1 MRILRLTQETLN
13 DNQYRVRLRLEDG
26 GLPQEAVAEFSF
38 EMSAQDP
45 EDVRWYL
52 EDYLQYPMDPA
63 PAIAARIEA
72 RLAEIGETLFRALF
86 QANDDARDL
95 WATLRAQLNDTRI
108 EIITGVAEATAIPW
122 ELLRDPKTGV
132 HLALRAPVF
141 VRSHPQ
147 AAQRPY
153 WPQLDPGDPIRILLV
168 ISRPGRDEDVPFRSV
183 AGQLVKGLSGEARQ
197 RFDLDVLRPPTFQHL
212 SKKLNDAKDN
222 GRPYHI
228 VHFDGHGTYI
238 DTPESGSAIWRR
250 LSPLLLSGPRGGK
263 HGYLLFENPDRE
275 DNSQLVDGPALGKLL
290 VDANVPVLVLNA
302 CRSAHAEPPPQPD
315 PAAADDAPDG
325 TEPASVHDNVR
336 AFGSLAQEVID
347 AGVAG
352 VVAMRYNV
360 YVVTAAQFVADL
372 YAALVQGRPLGQA
385 VTRGRQQLDAQPL
398 REIAFQPR
406 PLRDWPVPVVYEAAP
421 LQLFPSLDG
430 DDGLHITLSA
440 GESASADGAVDQE
453 MPAAPDVGF
462 YGRDETLLALDRA
475 FDHDAV
481 VLLHAYAG
489 SGKTTTAAEF
499 ARWYALT
506 GGLDM
511 VNGGSGP
518 VLFTSFERHLPLARV
533 LDKFGQIFGSWLE
546 QTQNIHWLALPDP
559 RRRDVALQVMNLFP
573 VLWIWDN
580 VEPVAGFPTG
590 TPSDWSDPEQTEL
603 KRFLQDA
610 RGTRAKFLLTSRRDE
625 RGWLGELPTRIA
637 VPPMP
642 FQERVQLARAI
653 ARKLGQRLDE
663 VADWRPLLLYT
674 QGNPLTLTTV
684 VGQALRDGLRSAEQ
698 ITAYVAQLRAG
709 EVDFGDEPAQGRT
722 KSLGA
727 SLSYG
732 FSHTFSDAERRQLAL
747 LHFFQGFVDVDVL
760 VAMGTDK
767 ANWGLPA
774 LRGLT
779 REQGMALLDR
789 AAEVGLL
796 TAHGGGFYRI
806 HPALPWYFKQLY
818 DQYYGDQSAASSDPD
833 DPNRQ
838 SSIPNR
844 QSAAR
849 AFVKA
854 MSELGNY
861 YHNQFG
867 AGNRDV
873 IGVLGAE
880 EANLRHARRL
890 ARRHGWW
897 GAVTSTMQGLRVL
910 YDHTGRRSEWARLV
924 EEIVP
929 DFVDPATDGPLPGGE
944 AEWGLVTEYRV
955 RLAQEARQWPEAELL
970 QRVCVEWDRQQAAA
984 ALARPAAE
992 LDSRERNAIR
1002 TLAVSIHYLADIQ
1015 REQQQAECAQSY
1027 KEVVELCQQIGEQP
1041 VEATAAFNLGHA
1053 YKNLPALRDLEAAE
1067 RWYGRSLELHA
1078 EGDRL
1083 GRGKCVITL
1092 GNVAYERFKEAR
1104 AAGAAKAELLQHLTA
1119 ALNRYQQALA
1129 LLPANA
1135 VNDLAVT
1142 HNQLGVIYDD
1152 AGQTAR
1158 ALEHY
1163 QQCVHYDEQ
1172 AGNFYG
1178 AGQTRRNVAI
1188 MLTQQNRLADAR
1200 AYAKA
1205 ALRNF
1210 QVYGNRA
1217 AADIEQ
1223 TQRLLNDIG

>member
-1 MRILRLTQETLN
+1 MPTLRLTQETL
-13 DNQYRVRLRLEDG
+13 DNNRYRARLRLEGDG
-26 GLPQEAVAEFSF
+26 PAQEAVAEFSF
-38 EMSAQDP
+38 EMSAQDR

-72 RLAEIGETLFRALF
+72 RLADIGEELFRAVF

-95 WATLRAQLNDTRI
+95 WATLRAQLNNTRI

-122 ELLRDPKTGV
+122 ELLRDPRTAV

-147 AAQRPY
+147 TAQRPY
-153 WPQLDPGDPIRILLV
+153 WPRLNPDNPIRILLV

-183 AGQLVKGLSGEARQ
+183 AGQLVKGLGEAARQ
-197 RFDLDVLRPPTFQHL
+197 RFDLDVLRPPTFANL
-212 SKKLNDAKDN
+212 SSVLNHAKDN

-228 VHFDGHGTYI
+228 VHFDGHGTYL
-238 DTPESGSAIWRR
+238 DTPESGGTIWQR

-263 HGYLLFENPDRE
+263 HGYLLFENPSRD

-315 PAAADDAPDG
+315 PAAEDAQTDA
-325 TEPASVHDNVR
+325 EPATVHDNVR

-421 LQLFPSLDG
+421 LRLFPPLDG
-430 DDGLHITLSA
+430 DDGLQITVSA
-440 GESASADGAVDQE
+440 GESAAAAGAVDQE

-462 YGRDETLLALDRA
+462 FGRDETLLALDRA
-475 FDHDAV
+475 FDQDAV

-499 ARWYALT
+499 ARWYVLT

-511 VNGGSGP
+511 AQGGSGP
-518 VLFTSFERHLPLARV
+518 VLFTSFERHLPLIRV
-533 LDKFGQIFGSWLE
+533 LDKFGQMFGPWLE
-546 QTQNIHWLALPDP
+546 QTQNIHWLALPDAQ
-559 RRRDVALQVMNLFP
+559 RRDVALQVMNLFP

-590 TPSDWSDPEQTEL
+590 TPSDWSAAEQAEL

-610 RGTRAKFLLTSRRDE
+610 RSTRAKFLLTSRRDE
-625 RGWLGELPTRIA
+625 RGWLGELPTRIK

-653 ARKLGQRLDE
+653 AKKLGKQLDD

-684 VGQALRDGLRSAEQ
+684 VGQALRDGLHSAEQ
-698 ITAYVAQLRAG
+698 IAAYVTQLRAG

-747 LHFFQGFVDVDVL
+747 LHFFQGFVDVRVL
-760 VAMGTDK
+760 QLMGHPE
-767 ANWGLPA
+767 AEWHLPA
-774 LRGLT
+774 LHGLT

-796 TAHGGGFYRI
+796 TAHGGGYYRI
-806 HPALPWYFKQLY
+806 HPALPWYFKQLF
-818 DQYYGDQSAASSDPD
+818 DQFYSDQLSVNRDPD
-833 DPNRQ
+833 NSNLQ
-838 SSIPNR
+838 SPP
-844 QSAAR
+844 AR
-849 AFVKA
+849 AFVEA
-854 MSELGNY
+854 MGQLGAY
-861 YHNQFG
+861 YQNIYFD
-867 AGNRDV
+867 GNRNV
-873 IGVLGAE
+873 ISIVEAE
-880 EANLRHARRL
+880 KANLHHAYFL
-890 ARRHGWW
+890 ARLHSWW
-897 GAVTSTMQGLRVL
+897 EALIRIIEGLHIL
-910 YDHTGRRSEWARLV
+910 HEHTGHYGEWAQLV
-924 EEIVP
+924 EEFVP
-929 DFVDPATDGPLPGGE
+929 DFVDLATDGPLPGRE
-944 AEWGLVTEYRV
+944 EQWGKVTAYRV
-955 RLAQEARQWPEAELL
+955 HLAHQSRNWEQVERL
-970 QRVCVEWDRQQAAA
+970 QRMCVNWERQQVATTIAHPNA
-984 ALARPAAE
+984 KYNSKE
-992 LDSRERNAIR
+992 QNAIR
-1002 TLAVSIHYLADIQ
+1002 SLAASLIDLGQIQLGQEDPDCENSFLEAASLLERIGDLMGLA
-1015 REQQQAECAQSY
+1015 A
-1027 KEVVELCQQIGEQP
+1027 VF
-1041 VEATAAFNLGHA
+1041 FNLGNA
-1053 YKNLPALRDLEAAE
+1053 YIDLAAFRDLNKAE
-1067 RWYGRSLELHA
+1067 KCFTQILKLVSNNDQLGCAKGYYSLGH
-1078 EGDRL
+1078 
-1083 GRGKCVITL
+1083 
-1092 GNVAYERFKEAR
+1092 VAYERFKKAKVS
-1104 AAGAAKAELLQHLTA
+1104 GADETELLEYLNS
-1119 ALNRYQQALA
+1119 ALGFYWQALA
-1129 LLPANA
+1129 QLPADA
-1135 VNDLAVT
+1135 THDLTVT
-1142 HNQLGVIYDD
+1142 HFHLGLIYAEAGETASAQNHWQESIRYVEQL
-1152 AGQTAR
+1152 
-1158 ALEHY
+1158 
-1163 QQCVHYDEQ
+1163 
-1172 AGNFYG
+1172 GNFYK
-1178 AGQTRRNVAI
+1178 AGQARFNMAR
-1188 MLTQQNRLADAR
+1188 MLAQQGLMPDAR
-1200 AYAKA
+1200 AYAEA

-1217 AADIEQ
+1217 AAEIEL

>member
-1 MRILRLTQETLN
+1 MLTLRLTQETIAEN
-13 DNQYRVRLRLEDG
+13 RYRARLRLEGD
-26 GLPQEAVAEFSF
+26 GLPQEAIAEFTF
-38 EMSAQDP
+38 EMSAQDR
-45 EDVRWYL
+45 EDMRWYL

-63 PAIAARIEA
+63 PQIAARIEA
-72 RLAEIGETLFRALF
+72 RLAEIGELLFRALF

-95 WATLRAQLNDTRI
+95 WATLRARLNDTRI
-108 EIITGVAEATAIPW
+108 EIITGVAEAAAIPW

-147 AAQRPY
+147 TAQKPY
-153 WPQLDPGDPIRILLV
+153 CPTLNPDDPIRILLV
-168 ISRPGRDEDVPFRSV
+168 IARPGRDEDVPFRSV
-183 AGQLVKGLSGEARQ
+183 AGQLVKGLSGAARQ
-197 RFDLDVLRPPTFQHL
+197 RFDLDVLRPPTFEQL
-212 SKKLNDAKDN
+212 SKALNRAKDA

-238 DTPESGSAIWRR
+238 DTPESGGAIWRR

-290 VDANVPVLVLNA
+290 VGANVPVLVLNA

-315 PAAADDAPDG
+315 PAADDAPADA
-325 TEPASVHDNVR
+325 EPASVHDNVR

-385 VTRGRQQLDAQPL
+385 VTRGRQQLDAQPM

-421 LQLFPSLDG
+421 LQLFPPQAG
-430 DDGLHITLSA
+430 DDGLHITLAA
-440 GESASADGAVDQE
+440 GESASAEGAVDQE

-462 YGRDETLLALDRA
+462 FGRDETLLALDRA
-475 FDHDAV
+475 FDHDTV

-506 GGLDM
+506 GGLDFP
-511 VNGGSGP
+511 GGSGP
-518 VLFTSFERHLPLARV
+518 VLFTTFERHLPLPRV
-533 LDKFGQIFGSWLE
+533 LDKFGQIFGPMLE
-546 QTQNIHWLALPDP
+546 QNAIHWLALDDDD
-559 RRRDVALQVMNLFP
+559 RRAVALQVMAQIP

-590 TPSDWSDPEQTEL
+590 TPSDWTDAEQAAL

-625 RGWLGELPTRIA
+625 RGWLSDLPTRIP

-653 ARKLGQRLDE
+653 AGKLGKRLDE
-663 VADWRPLLLYT
+663 VEEWRPLLAYT

-684 VGQALRDGLRSAEQ
+684 VGQALRDGLSSADQ
-698 ITAYVAQLRAG
+698 IAAYVAQLRRG
-709 EVDFGDEPAQGRT
+709 EAVFADEPGQGRD

-732 FSHTFSDAERRQLAL
+732 FTHTFNETERQQLAL
-747 LHFFQGFVDVDVL
+747 LHFFQGFV
-760 VAMGTDK
+760 AMHTLQLMGDPD
-767 ANWGLPA
+767 NEWHVPA

-779 REQGMALLDR
+779 PEQVIALLDR

-796 TAHGGGFYRI
+796 TAFGGGFYRI
-806 HPALPWYFKQLY
+806 HPALPWYFKQLN
-818 DQYYGDQSAASSDPD
+818 DQYYGERLAVNGEHPDQQP
-833 DPNRQ
+833 
-838 SSIPNR
+838 I
-844 QSAAR
+844 R
-849 AFVKA
+849 AFVEA
-854 MSELGNY
+854 MGQLGNY
-861 YHNQFG
+861 YWRQYER
-867 AGNRDV
+867 GNRDV
-873 IGVLGAE
+873 IGILRAE

-890 ARRHGWW
+890 ARWHGWW
-897 GAVTSTMQGLRVL
+897 RAVINTMQGLSVL
-910 YDHTGRRSEWARLV
+910 YDHTGRRGEWARSV
-924 EEIVP
+924 DEIVP
-929 DFVDPATDGPLPGGE
+929 DFVDLTTDDPRPGREEQWDLVTGYRMKLALEKRNWTE
-944 AEWGLVTEYRV
+944 AEK
-955 RLAQEARQWPEAELL
+955 L
-970 QRVCVEWDRQQAAA
+970 QRKAVDWSREKATA
-984 ALARPAAE
+984 ALSKTE
-992 LDSRERNAIR
+992 QLTNTEKNQIR
-1002 TLAVSIHYLADIQ
+1002 SLAVSLHYLGNIMRDHLQDPECVKIY
-1015 REQQQAECAQSY
+1015 REELDLVRRVGDHY
-1027 KEVVELCQQIGEQP
+1027 VESM
-1041 VEATAAFNLGHA
+1041 AAFNLGTA
-1053 YKNLPALRDLEAAE
+1053 YTVLPALRDLGTAE
-1067 RWYGRSLELHA
+1067 QWYSRSLDMQDDS
-1078 EGDRL
+1078 DRL
-1083 GRGKCVITL
+1083 GRGKCLNQL
-1092 GNVAYERFKEAR
+1092 GYVAYERFRETQAMD
-1104 AAGAAKAELLQHLTA
+1104 AAEAELLTHLNA
-1119 ALNRYQQALA
+1119 ALDYYQKALA

-1135 VNDLAVT
+1135 INDLAVS
-1142 HNQLGVIYDD
+1142 HHQLGVIYSSVR
-1152 AGQTAR
+1152 QTDR
-1158 ALEHY
+1158 ALEHWQKTINYMERVGNMYSAGETRFSVALTLY
-1163 QQCVHYDEQ
+1163 QH
-1172 AGNFYG
+1172 
-1178 AGQTRRNVAI
+1178 
-1188 MLTQQNRLADAR
+1188 NRLADAR
-1200 AYAKA
+1200 AYAEA

-1217 AADIEQ
+1217 ADMIEQ
-1223 TQRLLNDIG
+1223 TQRLLQDINQALGA